1 MWKWSAQKVA
11 EITGVHETTKIRG
24 GKQSSG
30 ERKVDKELKENS
42 RRGRRKQGDRSILE
56 AKGSFKK

>member
-1 MWKWSAQKVA
+1 MVA

-42 RRGRRKQGDRSILE
+42 RRGRRKQGDRSMLE